1 MILLKAIL
9 IQLCNLHQ
17 RYLFPVAKN
26 VNQLNSQF
34 KTNSLFVKNNFPAL
48 ASLSPSV
55 QNYHV
60 IYSCQ
65 SQFYLQDLTWRIQDL
80 TENCPSPGPEALF
93 DSLPCLPPSET
104 LLRYHQGGALPHLV
118 FLDQQ
123 VFPVDFQ
130 EVDSWQTWRDEDA
143 FIPYTSIWRS
153 AFPWGSVILKAESS
167 GSMVLLSNML
177 YAQKIMSLIPG
188 RT

>member
-17 RYLFPVAKN
+17 RYLFPVDKN

-34 KTNSLFVKNNFPAL
+34 KTNSLFVKNIFLAL

-60 IYSCQ
+60 IYSRQ

-130 EVDSWQTWRDEDA
+130 EVDSWQTWRSHRQP
-143 FIPYTSIWRS
+143 IKTPS
-153 AFPWGSVILKAESS
+153 
-167 GSMVLLSNML
+167 
-177 YAQKIMSLIPG
+177 SLIQIYGEVHSPEALWFSKLNLQVPWSCHQTCFMH
-188 RT
+188 RKSWV